1 MWIVKNLLR
10 GTLKFSGLGIEIP
23 SRQEFDLD
31 SIGREVAECSNQLI
45 VAFEEGYLQNIRKG
59 ESEVPV
65 ANVLIHSSSS
75 SSENFSDSLSSF
87 KNEFLHHLQKH
98 FPELITE
105 GMLLNVKDSIVGDLG
120 SKLDQI
126 KRKLQLARQDV
137 LDSRDLSD
145 AEIQARLL
153 FLSEQE
159 RSLERHIND
168 LGTKT
173 LTDTKESEL
182 QEKANLL
189 DGLLLEDRKSVV

>member
-31 SIGREVAECSNQLI
+31 SIGREVAEHSNQLI
-45 VAFEEGYLQNIRKG
+45 VAFEEGYLLNVQKG
-59 ESEVPV
+59 ESNVPV
-65 ANVLIHSSSS
+65 SNVVMGYTNSG
-75 SSENFSDSLSSF
+75 SSENLSESLSSF
-87 KNEFLHHLQKH
+87 KEEFLQHLQTH

-126 KRKLQLARQDV
+126 KRKLQLARQDI

-153 FLSEQE
+153 FLTEQE
-159 RSLERHIND
+159 KTLERHIHD
-168 LGTKT
+168 IGTKT
-173 LTDTKESEL
+173 LTNTKESEL

-189 DGLLLEDRKSVV
+189 DGLLLDEE

>member
-23 SRQEFDLD
+23 PRQEFDLD
-31 SIGREVAECSNQLI
+31 SIGREVAEHSNQLI
-45 VAFEEGYLQNIRKG
+45 VAFEEGYLLNVQKG
-59 ESEVPV
+59 ESNVPV
-65 ANVLIHSSSS
+65 SNVVMGYTSNG
-75 SSENFSDSLSSF
+75 SSENLSESLSSF
-87 KNEFLHHLQKH
+87 KKEFLQHLQTH

-126 KRKLQLARQDV
+126 KRKLQLARQDI

-153 FLSEQE
+153 FLTEQE
-159 RSLERHIND
+159 KTLERHIHD
-168 LGTKT
+168 IGTKT
-173 LTDTKESEL
+173 LTNTKESEL

-189 DGLLLEDRKSVV
+189 DGLLLDEE